1 MDTNTMFVWLA
12 GIVGFI
18 IVMILVVKTL
28 KIVKGVDG
36 SVSIEVKRK
45 VDQLQIQLEQIKSSH
60 EVTLKEFEAKLI
72 EIKSMVDIEKEKTA
86 QGKDTVITNSIN
98 NNEELKIDIKGDNK
112 KIDDSIH
119 NNKGCKIKL

>member
-12 GIVGFI
+12 GIVWFI

-28 KIVKGVDG
+28 KIVKWVDW

-119 NNKGCKIKL
+119 NNKWCKIKL